1 VIAAGDTVTIFAD
14 ELSEA
19 DIAGYEI
26 RLGDTWEGGLFIAF
40 NETPNIRLV
49 GVRPGTHVFWM
60 KAKDNAGIYSDTAD
74 SATVEVFYPPS
85 YVDVATW
92 SWDFDGIG
100 THDNTEHETYDG
112 SDAVKCSHSASAELM
127 PNQVDRDFS
136 GASNWANVD
145 VNAYNETDD
154 LTLTASVADQYCT
167 CPVASMPTT
176 AGLRYTLKFDVDNLV
191 DTWTIKSFDGTQTL
205 GTITADGLQ
214 QEIGWTAETTGGL
227 RIVADES
234 TSSGDFD
241 NFTLTR
247 YYVTLT
253 GKWTSP
259 EYDLL
264 SVIPVR
270 IWGDFVT
277 AFEVSSG
284 TWAAI
289 FPGTSTWDDFITA
302 TTRWYELTQPDTAGN
317 LSAKLF
323 WGNVSGALSN
333 SAEKLELLGIEIEAR
348 YVQVEITIIDPDDS
362 ANLHLKTLNMTA
374 AYW

>member
-1 VIAAGDTVTIFAD
+1 
-14 ELSEA
+14 
-19 DIAGYEI
+19 
-26 RLGDTWEGGLFIAF
+26 
-40 NETPNIRLV
+40 
-49 GVRPGTHVFWM
+49 
-60 KAKDNAGIYSDTAD
+60 
-74 SATVEVFYPPS
+74 
-85 YVDVATW
+85 
-92 SWDFDGIG
+92 
-100 THDNTEHETYDG
+100 
-112 SDAVKCSHSASAELM
+112 
-127 PNQVDRDFS
+127 
-136 GASNWANVD
+136 
-145 VNAYNETDD
+145 
-154 LTLTASVADQYCT
+154 
-167 CPVASMPTT
+167 MPTT